1 MAEIRHRVGI
11 RGSPSAIYADLIQPG
26 QLKAWWASHA
36 TGSPIIGN
44 ELVLEFAGFAQLT
57 FKVVELV
64 SDDRVAFECV
74 SGPGPWVGSKLAF
87 VLEPAD
93 DQVFLTLTHSNIDP
107 ADPSYL
113 YFNTKWPVY
122 LLSLKSLIET
132 GKGTP
137 YPTEPKIHDGD

>member
-1 MAEIRHRVGI
+1 
-11 RGSPSAIYADLIQPG
+11 
-26 QLKAWWASHA
+26 
-36 TGSPIIGN
+36 
-44 ELVLEFAGFAQLT
+44 VLEFAGLAQLT
-57 FKVVELV
+57 FKVLDLV
-64 SDDRVAFECV
+64 PDHRVGLKCV
-74 SGPGPWVGSKLAF
+74 SGPSPWVGSALAV

-93 DQVFLTLTHSNIDP
+93 DQVFVTLTHSNVDP
-107 ADPSYL
+107 ADQSYL